1 MLKDKLQQLTVDVE
15 EVDGL
20 DLVHDLRA
28 GHALDA
34 LEHFRNVRVVSE
46 ERPGIKIKEN
56 ARNKASSLFS
66 PESPDLL
73 KSFGSNLL
81 WLI

>member
-1 MLKDKLQQLTVDVE
+1 MLKEKLQLTVDVE

-46 ERPGIKIKEN
+46 ERPGNKIKKRSKQGKFFIF
-56 ARNKASSLFS
+56 ARKPRFT
-66 PESPDLL
+66 E
-73 KSFGSNLL
+73 KF
-81 WLI
+81 WE

>member
-28 GHALDA
+28 GHALDS
-34 LEHFRNVRVVSE
+34 LEHFRNVGVVSE
-46 ERPGIKIKEN
+46 ERPGNKIKKSSKQSKFYF
-56 ARNKASSLFS
+56 RPKA
-66 PESPDLL
+66 P
-73 KSFGSNLL
+73 
-81 WLI
+81 IY

>member
-1 MLKDKLQQLTVDVE
+1 MLKEKIQLTVDIE
-15 EVDGL
+15 KVDGL

-34 LEHFRNVRVVSE
+34 LEHLRNVGVVSE
-46 ERPGIKIKEN
+46 ERPGNKIKEN
-56 ARNKASSLFS
+56 LETVQVLFS

-73 KSFGSNLL
+73 KSFGRKLP